1 MKKLSVLTFSG
12 AVLGCAVLFSAS
24 VYSAGDHD
32 DHDDEHVEEARGPH
46 GGRLLTDGDFAI
58 ELTVFE
64 SGIPPEFRVY
74 AYHDDTALS
83 PVDFEVNVTLTRLGG
98 EQDHFE
104 FIAEQ
109 DYHRG
114 EGLVREPHS
123 FDVEVLARHQGKQF
137 DWGYENHE
145 GRTSIPPRVA
155 ETAGIAVAAAGPAEI
170 VESIS
175 LTGTV
180 QAIPANIA
188 EVRSRFPGIVRQV
201 RRDVG
206 EAVARGAVLAQ
217 IESNESLRTF
227 SLAAPI
233 AGLIVDRDVQPG
245 QVTGTEPL
253 FVIANLEQVWVQL
266 DVFGRDLPR
275 VAKGQAVEIATLD
288 GGTYSGEIGW
298 ISPMVSHGSQS
309 VRARVVLDNAAGLLR
324 PGQFVRATVVVAATE
339 VLLAVRRDGLQT
351 FRDFDV
357 VFARIGDTYEVR
369 MLELGRSDT
378 THIEVLGGINPGEV
392 YVTDNS
398 YLIKADIEKS
408 GASHDH

>member
-1 MKKLSVLTFSG
+1 MKNFNVLQFLGAAMSCTILLS
-12 AVLGCAVLFSAS
+12 ANAYA
-24 VYSAGDHD
+24 AGDH
-32 DHDDEHVEEARGPH
+32 DHDDEHAEEARGPH
-46 GGRLLTDGDFAI
+46 GGRLLSDGDFAI

-64 SGIPPEFRVY
+64 SGIPPEFRIY
-74 AYHDDTALS
+74 AYHDEAALA
-83 PVDFEVNVTLTRLGG
+83 PEDFDVNVTLTRLGG
-98 EQDHFE
+98 EQDRFE
-104 FIAEQ
+104 FVAEQ
-109 DYHRG
+109 DYRRG

-123 FDVEVLARHQGKQF
+123 FDVEVLARHEGKPF
-137 DWGYENHE
+137 DWAYENHE
-145 GRTSIPPRVA
+145 GRTEIPARVA
-155 ETAGIAVAAAGPAEI
+155 ETAGIAVAAAGPVRI

-188 EVRSRFPGIVRQV
+188 EVRTRFPGIVRQV
-201 RRDVG
+201 RRDIG
-206 EAVARGAVLAQ
+206 DAVQRGAVLAR

-233 AGLIVDRDVQPG
+233 DGLIVDRDVQPG

-253 FVIANLEQVWVQL
+253 FVIANLNQIWVQL

-275 VAKGQAVEIATLD
+275 VAKGQPVEIATLD
-288 GGTYSGEIGW
+288 GDTYPGEIDW

-309 VRARVVLDNAAGLLR
+309 VRARVVLDNATGQFR
-324 PGQFVRATVVVAATE
+324 PGQFVRATVVVSAID
-339 VLLAVRRDGLQT
+339 VPLAVQRNGLQT

-357 VFARIGDTYEVR
+357 VFARIGNTYEVR
-369 MLELGRSDT
+369 MLELGRSDA
-378 THIEVLGGINPGEV
+378 THIEVLGGISRDEV